1 MTPDGGAPVLRVTI
15 RTAASTRIGAGHAAR
30 TVAVAHELARIGA
43 EVRWVCDEDTVPFLI
58 ARGVS
63 HGWIRILRRSA
74 TMGQQGELQACDED
88 QRIDAAE
95 TLEHSG
101 DLTDWLLVDSYQ
113 LGTVWQRAVRTSGAR
128 IAAFDDLIDRPL
140 EVDLVVNAAGMRT
153 EYESIAPQATA
164 LCGLDFAVTLT
175 APAPPPY
182 FSAPR
187 GFLVAFGASDSTNAT
202 FHVLRE
208 LAKARRDDDPFV
220 AWVQLGHNAPHREGV
235 ERLARE
241 LGWARMLMPSDTVD
255 AGGRGI
261 AVAIGASGV
270 SLFERMRDGIPGIV
284 MPIAPNQ
291 RRIADA
297 AERCGAVI
305 PATDPAS
312 AVSAAIDLRLDVERL
327 RELSSAGQLAV
338 DGAGAR
344 RIANRMF
351 S

>member
-1 MTPDGGAPVLRVTI
+1 MLRVTV
-15 RTAASTRIGAGHAAR
+15 RTAASAGVGAGHVAR
-30 TVAVAHELARIGA
+30 TLAVATELDRVGSD
-43 EVRWVCDEDTVPFLI
+43 VRWACDADTVSCLRD
-58 ARGVS
+58 RGVRADR
-63 HGWIRILRRSA
+63 IRVMEASA
-74 TMGQQGELQACDED
+74 TAGQAGERQATDAD
-88 QRIDAAE
+88 QQRDAME
-95 TLEHSG
+95 TLALGHP
-101 DLTDWLLVDSYQ
+101 DADWVLVDTYR
-113 LGTVWQRAVRTSGAR
+113 LGLTWQRAVRAVGAR
-128 IAAFDDLIDRPL
+128 IAAFDDLMDRPL

-164 LCGLDFAVTLT
+164 LCGLDFAVTST
-175 APAPPPY
+175 APAPPPH

-208 LAKARRDDDPFV
+208 LAKARRDNDPFV

-305 PATDPAS
+305 RATDPAS

-338 DGAGAR
+338 DGVGAR